1 MPEKWTKKKINN
13 KKKGSG
19 SFVPFP
25 FPPRLL
31 LSFYYSFFNVPT
43 SAGQSFSSILL
54 TLNLSAPHNVRR
66 SVGRSVDASLP
77 LSLSLSVSLVVPWPV
92 SSKLFEVNTDH
103 SIFIPALFFKF
114 LTFFLF
120 LSKTWMPIHDW
131 LPCARD
137 RIKSMGSFDMVVGV
151 GMSLDLK

>member
-1 MPEKWTKKKINN
+1 MTL
-13 KKKGSG
+13 S
-19 SFVPFP
+19 

-31 LSFYYSFFNVPT
+31 LSFSYSFFNVPT

-66 SVGRSVDASLP
+66 SVGRSVGRRLP
-77 LSLSLSVSLVVPWPV
+77 PSLSLSLFLFLPRRAVACVL
-92 SSKLFEVNTDH
+92 KLFEVNTHH

-114 LTFFLF
+114 LMFFLF
-120 LSKTWMPIHDW
+120 LRKTWMPIHDW